1 MHQVAYIFP
10 GQGAQYVGMG
20 KDFYQ
25 NIPQAKETFNQA
37 DSVLGFDLSNLIFQ
51 GPIEELTQ
59 TVNCQV
65 ATFTVS
71 LAALGALQEA
81 PVALDVKYTAG
92 LSLGEYTALVAA
104 GALDFEQGLRLVRM
118 RAEYME
124 EAARENPGG
133 MVSLIGL
140 SQETVRQICEQAK
153 VEIANLNCPGQIVI
167 SGSLVALEKAKELA
181 NASGAKR
188 VIPLKV
194 SGAFHSSLMEPARV
208 KLAKALEKVEIRPPK
223 ISVISN
229 VTAKEE
235 NTPQEIKDNLARQ
248 VTSGTRWE
256 DSISFISSCGI
267 KEFIEIGP
275 GKVLSGLLRKINA
288 ELLVDNIE
296 TVEDLESFRA
306 AQKSNSPR
314 SSSVKDCKL

>member
-1 MHQVAYIFP
+1 MQKVAYIFP

-25 NIPQAKETFNQA
+25 NVPQAKETFDRA
-37 DSVLGFDLSNLIFQ
+37 DRVLGFDLSDLIFQ
-51 GPIEELTQ
+51 GPIEELTK
-59 TVNCQV
+59 TVNCQA

-71 LAALGALQEA
+71 LAALGALQEV
-81 PVALDVKYTAG
+81 PIALDVKYTAG

-140 SQETVRQICEQAK
+140 SQEAVRKICAQAK

-167 SGSLVALEKAKELA
+167 SGSLAALEEAKELA
-181 NASGAKR
+181 CANGAKR
-188 VIPLKV
+188 VIALKV
-194 SGAFHSSLMEPARV
+194 SGAFHSSLMEPARA
-208 KLAKALEKVEIRPPK
+208 KLTKALEKVEVRPPK

-229 VTAKEE
+229 VTAGEE
-235 NTPQEIKDNLARQ
+235 SSPQEIKDNLARQ
-248 VTSGTRWE
+248 VSSGTRWE
-256 DSISFISSCGI
+256 DSINFISTCGI
-267 KEFIEIGP
+267 RKFIEIGP

-288 ELLVDNIE
+288 ELLADNIE
-296 TVEDLESFRA
+296 TVEDLENFR
-306 AQKSNSPR
+306 KE
-314 SSSVKDCKL
+314 CLGCC

>member
-1 MHQVAYIFP
+1 MQKVAYIFP

-25 NIPQAKETFNQA
+25 NVPQAKETFDRA
-37 DSVLGFDLSNLIFQ
+37 ESALGFDLPSLIFQ
-51 GPIEELTQ
+51 GPIEELTK
-59 TVNCQV
+59 TVNCQL
-65 ATFTVS
+65 AIFTVS
-71 LAALGALQEA
+71 VAVLRAVQEVSA
-81 PVALDVKYTAG
+81 PEEVKYTAG

-140 SQETVRQICEQAK
+140 SQETVRKICAQAK

-167 SGSLVALEKAKELA
+167 SGSLAALEEAKELA
-181 NASGAKR
+181 CANGAKR
-188 VIPLKV
+188 VIALKV
-194 SGAFHSSLMEPARV
+194 SGAFHSSLMETARV
-208 KLAKALEKVEIRPPK
+208 KLTKALDKVEIRPPK
-223 ISVISN
+223 VSVISN

-235 NTPQEIKDNLARQ
+235 RSPQEIKDNLARQ
-248 VTSGTRWE
+248 VSSGTRWE
-256 DSISFISSCGI
+256 DSINFIRTCGI
-267 KEFIEIGP
+267 RKFIEIGP

-288 ELLVDNIE
+288 ELLADNIE
-296 TVEDLESFRA
+296 TVEDLENLR
-306 AQKSNSPR
+306 KER
-314 SSSVKDCKL
+314 LGCC